1 MLFHFSSTSW
11 SVLLIQSIIHF
22 FILKG
27 FFRLGLRQ
35 LCFCLFK
42 ERVWRTFW
50 SWQDGWRDTKF
61 FEASLLLT
69 GSAIS
74 KDKSS
79 FGVFFNWSSIWSCCH
94 CMTTQYFKIIAWPGG
109 LLSQYLFCAKIMP
122 AFLFTLQ
129 FVRKIG
135 SKALQCSVFQYL
147 LGLLKSDEMSRSS
160 VSKRNTLYSSEKMF
174 FSVVSCV
181 RIVDVSQ

>member
-1 MLFHFSSTSW
+1 MGEL
-11 SVLLIQSIIHF
+11 
-22 FILKG
+22 
-27 FFRLGLRQ
+27 
-35 LCFCLFK
+35 
-42 ERVWRTFW
+42 
-50 SWQDGWRDTKF
+50 RDTKC

-69 GSAIS
+69 GSAPS
-74 KDKSS
+74 QRQVPL
-79 FGVFFNWSSIWSCCH
+79 GVFFNWSSIWSCCH

-109 LLSQYLFCAKIMP
+109 FLSKYLLCAKIMP

-160 VSKRNTLYSSEKMF
+160 VSKRNTLYSSEKMYVF
-174 FSVVSCV
+174 LSCQLCAYF
-181 RIVDVSQ
+181 RCISLIIVIVGKFLISIYFN